1 MFPPINYYITS
12 KSLALQNLTFG
23 EKHTML
29 PTWAEGQRQC
39 DCFGVSQG
47 QQVLVAGQNRELLEA
62 LAGAPDRKII
72 RSIISL
78 LWLIEKNHQGI
89 FRSVQTNFHN
99 DDVFNLP
106 LLQVHRKSLPLW

>member
-1 MFPPINYYITS
+1 MLCFMFPPINYYITS

-72 RSIISL
+72 
-78 LWLIEKNHQGI
+78 
-89 FRSVQTNFHN
+89 
-99 DDVFNLP
+99 
-106 LLQVHRKSLPLW
+106 